1 MQNVKH
7 LRVLRALL
15 VAFAILFA
23 LNVAAPAANAAP
35 GSSTGIAKHYAAPG
49 SNAVYAAPVDTSQK
63 VQSLVT
69 TDKKSNDALS
79 EHIKGDP
86 ESAKQDIHA
95 ANLYLPVLR
104 WNGLAGNYHS
114 RYSSDAWDRGDA
126 EASGLSTMARSI
138 MQFGDA
144 LWSFTATTVNLS
156 SSVDVYSSIGSKI
169 DGVLANIG
177 RAMFNGGAGASS
189 SIIAILIGANVIY
202 SFNKSRKSG
211 GYAPLKDLLGK
222 VCITG
227 FIAFLVFGAAA
238 GASPSEKIVGGIVG
252 VVDKVGTSIAST
264 ADDTLAAV
272 NGDEQVR
279 AETSKEEQIRAAKKF
294 VKNVQNTVS
303 GKGGKSPSTA
313 SGKALPGGCEDYV
326 KTLHRMYKKVPGGG
340 EEIRNYSVI
349 IDSLSKIWESSAI
362 PVWQNIQFRTVPG
375 PANDQ
380 IDISNT
386 WCHTAESLTQQS
398 AARQAY
404 AMKNSSNYPDT
415 TGRAGWYAFAA
426 GVAGGSKNRDQAIMF
441 WTACRNSG
449 STWKMDPKAKL
460 LLKDSSGGDQACKD
474 FWEGSKKDKNLDP
487 NAKTPAKTVKTAMD
501 DAWSDVL
508 RKGRGKADYDVV
520 RGAKS
525 FKDWCSNKRTQKD
538 DGNNLEKEAD
548 LQARWAVYF
557 LKRLG
562 INQVGGSLS
571 NLDMT
576 MHNLRY
582 RTGEKFVTEHDAMA
596 DQYVNALKVNHP
608 DLNVEETKKN
618 FKNVLELAYDDDTK
632 NKVFATGT
640 AQPSFCQL
648 LQLDPSTGGDET
660 TSSLTTDNPNGEPFD
675 WSPSDGGSL
684 TKLVDKGPAGESAA
698 SFIQSVQNPTW
709 GAGLYGIAVLYML
722 SSAIIFAIFTA
733 MGVSILI
740 AKTAL
745 MLMTFALG
753 LMLIPAII
761 PGVNTGEKFK
771 KVFITLIGFAG
782 VTAVMM
788 LAVSVVTIISKV
800 MVDVGVGILP
810 ANSSFSVLWA
820 GIAPGATIIGLNML
834 LKKIGMPSPLSIK
847 GALSW
852 GSNGG
857 SMLKGA
863 MAGAAAAKAASSGR
877 SLASRAGA
885 SIGRSRRN
893 NKLAKAMQDRQKGSN
908 NANPQPL
915 PAKNSQAAWN
925 KKGAVGRGITR
936 FKTGLGNEIKA
947 GYSHWTQNSK
957 LGAKVAWANKSFAS
971 EWNATK
977 GQRGIWRVGAA
988 SKAWAGSMK
997 ASRGG
1002 AGAQA
1007 KYHGDVIN
1015 ARKAKQTMPKTTS
1028 VLQPAMPP
1036 KASAASAPPAAPA
1049 SSGGGYT
1056 PRPSG
1061 GSAPNLPNITGGGG
1075 SSSRPTPPPA
1085 AAPAARYRGSTPSQ
1099 HPSTV
1104 TPKRP

>member
-1 MQNVKH
+1 MQKVKH
-7 LRVLRALL
+7 LRVVRALL
-15 VAFAILFA
+15 VALAILFA
-23 LNVAAPAANAAP
+23 I
-35 GSSTGIAKHYAAPG
+35 GT
-49 SNAVYAAPVDTSQK
+49 AAPVAQAAPLEASQPAS
-63 VQSLVT
+63 VQADSLS
-69 TDKKSNDALS
+69 DR
-79 EHIKGDP
+79 IKGDP
-86 ESAKQDIHA
+86 EGGKKDIEM
-95 ANLYLPVLR
+95 ANTYLPVLR
-104 WNGLAGNYHS
+104 WNGLTGNYHS
-114 RYSSDAWDRGDA
+114 RYASDAWDRGDA
-126 EASGLSTMARSI
+126 ESSGLSTMARSI

-156 SSVDVYSSIGSKI
+156 SSVDVYGTIGSKI

-177 RAMFNGGAGASS
+177 KAMFNGAAGASS
-189 SIIAILIGANVIY
+189 IVAILIGANVIY
-202 SFNKSRKSG
+202 AFNKSRKTG
-211 GYAPLKDLLGK
+211 GYGPLKDLLGK

-238 GASPSEKIVGGIVG
+238 GGSPSEKVVGGIVS
-252 VVDKVGTSIAST
+252 VVDKVGTSVAT
-264 ADDTLAAV
+264 VADGALSEA
-272 NGDEQVR
+272 NKSGD
-279 AETSKEEQIRAAKKF
+279 KE
-294 VKNVQNTVS
+294 
-303 GKGGKSPSTA
+303 
-313 SGKALPGGCEDYV
+313 KATGCDDYV
-326 KTLHRMYKKVPGGG
+326 KTLHKLYKTPTDLEASGSS
-340 EEIRNYSVI
+340 SVI

-362 PVWQNIQFRTVPG
+362 PVWKNIQFRSVPG
-375 PANDQ
+375 PAKEQ

-386 WCHTAESLTQQS
+386 WCHTAESLMQQS
-398 AARQAY
+398 ALRQAY
-404 AMKNSSNYPDT
+404 TFKNSSNYPDT
-415 TGRAGWYAFAA
+415 SGRSGWYAFAA

-441 WTACRNSG
+441 WTACRNTG

-460 LLKDSSGGDQACKD
+460 LLKDSSKGDQACKD

-487 NAKTPAKTVKTAMD
+487 NAKTPAKTVKTAMN

-508 RKGRGKADYDVV
+508 RKGSGKADADVV

-525 FKDWCSNKRTQKD
+525 FEDWCSNKRTQKD

-548 LQARWAVYF
+548 LQARWTVYF
-557 LKRLG
+557 LKKLG
-562 INQVGGSLS
+562 IGEVGGSLS
-571 NLDMT
+571 NVDMT
-576 MHNLRY
+576 MNKLRS
-582 RTGEKFVTEHDAMA
+582 RTGEKFYTEHDAMA
-596 DQYVNALKVNHP
+596 DQYAEALKAKHS
-608 DLNVEETKKN
+608 DLDVEETKKN
-618 FKNVLELAYDDDTK
+618 FKNVLELADKDDTLSK
-632 NKVFATGT
+632 WHLTGT

-675 WSPSDGGSL
+675 WAPSDGGAL
-684 TKLVDKGPAGESAA
+684 AKLVDKGSAGEGAA

-709 GAGLYGIAVLYML
+709 GAGLYGIAVLYLL
-722 SSAIIFAIFTA
+722 SSVIIFAIFTA

-740 AKTAL
+740 AKAAL
-745 MLMTFALG
+745 MLMMLALG

-782 VTAVMM
+782 VAAVMM

-834 LKKIGMPSPLSIK
+834 LKKIGMPSPLSVK

-852 GSNGG
+852 GGSGG

-863 MAGAAAAKAASSGR
+863 MAGAAAAKAASTGR

-893 NKLAKAMQDRQKGSN
+893 SKLVNAMKNQQKGSK
-908 NANPQPL
+908 NAEPEPL

-925 KKGAVGRGITR
+925 KKSAVGRGITR
-936 FKTGLGNEIKA
+936 FKTGLGNEIKDS
-947 GYSHWTQNSK
+947 YSHWTQNSK
-957 LGAKVAWANKSFAS
+957 LGKKVAWANKSFAS

-988 SKAWAGSMK
+988 SKAWAGSMR

-1015 ARKAKQTMPKTTS
+1015 ARKAKQTMPKATS

-1036 KASAASAPPAAPA
+1036 KASSAPPSAPA
-1049 SSGGGYT
+1049 SSGGG
-1056 PRPSG
+1056 PAPKPKPSG
-1061 GSAPNLPNITGGGG
+1061 GSAPTLPSINGGR
-1075 SSSRPTPPPA
+1075 SSSTPKSPPPSA
-1085 AAPAARYRGSTPSQ
+1085 PAPAARYRGSTPGQ
-1099 HPSTV
+1099 HPSTSA
-1104 TPKRP
+1104 PKRP

>member
-1 MQNVKH
+1 MMQNVKH
-7 LRVLRALL
+7 MRVFRALL
-15 VAFAILFA
+15 VALALFFAIGT
-23 LNVAAPAANAAP
+23 AAPTAQAAP
-35 GSSTGIAKHYAAPG
+35 LDAGQQI
-49 SNAVYAAPVDTSQK
+49 
-63 VQSLVT
+63 QSVVT
-69 TDKKSNDALS
+69 TDKKGKSGDALS
-79 EHIKGDP
+79 DRITGDP
-86 ESAKQDIHA
+86 EGAKQDIHA

-104 WNGLAGNYHS
+104 WNGLTGNYHS

-126 EASGLSTMARSI
+126 ESSGLSTMARSI
-138 MQFGDA
+138 LQFGDA

-169 DGVLANIG
+169 DGVLARIG
-177 RAMFNGGAGASS
+177 QAMFNGGAGASS
-189 SIIAILIGANVIY
+189 SVIAILIGANVIY
-202 SFNKSRKSG
+202 AFNKSRKSG

-238 GASPSEKIVGGIVG
+238 GGSPSEKIVGGIVG
-252 VVDKVGTSIAST
+252 VVDKVGATVAST

-272 NGDEQVR
+272 SGDEQAR
-279 AETSKEEQIRAAKKF
+279 AETSKEEQIREAKRTAKQIF
-294 VKNVQNTVS
+294 NNTAKSLS
-303 GKGGKSPSTA
+303 GKNSSS
-313 SGKALPGGCEDYV
+313 SGKKALAGGCDEYV
-326 KTLHRMYKKVPGGG
+326 KTLHRLYKKVPGGG
-340 EEIRNYSVI
+340 EETRNYSVI
-349 IDSLSKIWESSAI
+349 IDSLSKIWESSAV
-362 PVWQNIQFRTVPG
+362 PVWQNIQFRTTPG
-375 PANDQ
+375 PANEQ

-404 AMKNSSNYPDT
+404 TLKNSSNYPDT
-415 TGRAGWYAFAA
+415 TGRSGWYAFAS

-460 LLKDSSGGDQACKD
+460 LLKDSSKGDQACKD
-474 FWEGSKKDKNLDP
+474 FWEGSKNDKNLDP
-487 NAKTPAKTVKTAMD
+487 NANTPAKTVKDAMNYAWTRTLQD
-501 DAWSDVL
+501 IRTKTDARSEGEVL
-508 RKGRGKADYDVV
+508 

-525 FKDWCSNKRTQKD
+525 FDDWCSSKRTGTGSD
-538 DGNNLEKEAD
+538 DNLDKESKV
-548 LQARWAVYF
+548 QARWANYF
-557 LKRLG
+557 FERMGIKKLRLAAEKDPKLSMYSLKGGMGLYFNDNRDALAADYAKNLKAQHKDLDEAKAKEDMLG
-562 INQVGGSLS
+562 ALNRGYNSSRNPNKTHIVDNNFQFAFCELRSLDPNTAGGS
-571 NLDMT
+571 
-576 MHNLRY
+576 
-582 RTGEKFVTEHDAMA
+582 EAE
-596 DQYVNALKVNHP
+596 
-608 DLNVEETKKN
+608 
-618 FKNVLELAYDDDTK
+618 
-632 NKVFATGT
+632 
-640 AQPSFCQL
+640 
-648 LQLDPSTGGDET
+648 
-660 TSSLTTDNPNGEPFD
+660 SLTMDNPKGEPFD
-675 WSPSDGGSL
+675 WAPSDGGAL
-684 TKLVDKGPAGESAA
+684 TKLVDQGSAGEGAA
-698 SFIQSVQNPTW
+698 SFISSVQSPNW
-709 GAGLYGIAVLYML
+709 GAGLYGIAVLYVL
-722 SSAIIFAIFTA
+722 SSAIVFVIFTA

-740 AKTAL
+740 AKSAL
-745 MLMTFALG
+745 MLMTLALG

-771 KVFITLIGFAG
+771 KVFITLVGFAG
-782 VTAVMM
+782 VAAVMM
-788 LAVSVVTIISKV
+788 LAVSVVTIISKI

-820 GIAPGATIIGLNML
+820 GIAPGATIVGLNML

-852 GSNGG
+852 GGSGG

-863 MAGAAAAKAASSGR
+863 MAGAAAAKAASTGR

-893 NKLAKAMQDRQKGSN
+893 NKLVNAMKNQQKGSK
-908 NANPQPL
+908 NAEPEPL
-915 PAKNSQAAWN
+915 PAKNSQAAWD
-925 KKGAVGRGITR
+925 KKGAIGRGIAR
-936 FKTGLGNEIKA
+936 AKTGIGNSVKA

-988 SKAWAGSMK
+988 SKAWAGSMR

-1015 ARKAKQTMPKTTS
+1015 ARKAKQTMPKATS

-1036 KASAASAPPAAPA
+1036 KASASSAPPAAPG

-1061 GSAPNLPNITGGGG
+1061 GSAPSFPSITGGGG

-1085 AAPAARYRGSTPSQ
+1085 AAPAARYRGSTPNQ

>member
-1 MQNVKH
+1 MMQNVKH

-35 GSSTGIAKHYAAPG
+35 GSGAGIAKQYAA
-49 SNAVYAAPVDTSQK
+49 SIETNQQ

-69 TDKKSNDALS
+69 TDKKGNSGSAAYDRV
-79 EHIKGDP
+79 KGDP
-86 ESAKQDIHA
+86 EGGKKDVEM
-95 ANLYLPVLR
+95 ANTYLPVLR
-104 WNGLAGNYHS
+104 WNGLTGNYHS

-126 EASGLSTMARSI
+126 ESSGLSTMARSI

-156 SSVDVYSSIGSKI
+156 SSVDVYGTIGSKI

-177 RAMFNGGAGASS
+177 KAMFNGAAGASS
-189 SIIAILIGANVIY
+189 IVAILIGANVIY
-202 SFNKSRKSG
+202 AFNKSRKTG
-211 GYAPLKDLLGK
+211 GYGPLKDLLSK
-222 VCITG
+222 VCVTG

-238 GASPSEKIVGGIVG
+238 GGSPSEKVVGGIVS
-252 VVDKVGTSIAST
+252 VVDKVGTSVAT
-264 ADDTLAAV
+264 VADGALSDANKSGT
-272 NGDEQVR
+272 
-279 AETSKEEQIRAAKKF
+279 KE
-294 VKNVQNTVS
+294 
-303 GKGGKSPSTA
+303 
-313 SGKALPGGCEDYV
+313 KATGCDDYV
-326 KTLHRMYKKVPGGG
+326 KTLHKLYKTPTDLEASGSS
-340 EEIRNYSVI
+340 SVI

-362 PVWQNIQFRTVPG
+362 PVWKNIQFRSVPG
-375 PANDQ
+375 PAKEQ

-386 WCHTAESLTQQS
+386 WCHTAESLMQQS
-398 AARQAY
+398 ALRQAY
-404 AMKNSSNYPDT
+404 TFKNSSNYPDT
-415 TGRAGWYAFAA
+415 TGRSGWYAFAA

-441 WTACRNSG
+441 WTACRNTG

-460 LLKDSSGGDQACKD
+460 LLKDSSKGDQACKD

-487 NAKTPAKTVKTAMD
+487 KAKTPDKTVKAAMN

-508 RKGRGKADYDVV
+508 VKARGKADWDVI

-525 FKDWCSNKRTQKD
+525 FEDWCSNKRTQRD

-557 LKRLG
+557 LKKVG
-562 INQVGGSLS
+562 INQLDGALDKQ
-571 NLDMT
+571 DMT

-582 RTGEKFVTEHDAMA
+582 YTGERFATQHDKMA
-596 DQYVNALKVNHP
+596 DRYANALKAKHP
-608 DLNVEETKKN
+608 DLDVEETKKN
-618 FKNVLELAYDDDTK
+618 FRNVLKLADEDDTEWGL
-632 NKVFATGT
+632 NPFGT
-640 AQPSFCQL
+640 ARPSFCQL

-675 WSPSDGGSL
+675 WAPSDGGAL
-684 TKLVDKGPAGESAA
+684 AKLVDKGSAGEGAA
-698 SFIQSVQNPTW
+698 SFIQSVQSPTW
-709 GAGLYGIAVLYML
+709 GAGLYGIAVLYLL

-740 AKTAL
+740 AKAAL
-745 MLMTFALG
+745 MLMMLALG
-753 LMLIPAII
+753 LMLIPAIV

-771 KVFITLIGFAG
+771 KVFITLIGFSG
-782 VTAVMM
+782 VAAVMM

-852 GSNGG
+852 GSNGS

-863 MAGAAAAKAASSGR
+863 MSGAAAAKAASNGR

-885 SIGRSRRN
+885 SIGRNRRN
-893 NKLAKAMQDRQKGSN
+893 NKLVNAMKNQQKGSK
-908 NANPQPL
+908 NAEPEPL
-915 PAKNSQAAWN
+915 PAKNSQAAWD
-925 KKGAVGRGITR
+925 KKSAVGRSIAR
-936 FKTGLGNEIKA
+936 AKTGVRNTA
-947 GYSHWTQNSK
+947 MSGYNRFVANTK
-957 LGAKVAWANKSFAS
+957 LGKKVAWANNAFAS
-971 EWNATK
+971 EWAATK
-977 GQRGIWRVGAA
+977 GQRGVFRVGAGL
-988 SKAWAGSMK
+988 KAWTGSMM

-1002 AGAQA
+1002 TAAQI
-1007 KYHGDVIN
+1007 KHLGSV
-1015 ARKAKQTMPKTTS
+1015 ARKRQAKQTMPTPLKAVNPASPS
-1028 VLQPAMPP
+1028 VD
-1036 KASAASAPPAAPA
+1036 SAASSAPVLP
-1049 SSGGGYT
+1049 SSGGG
-1056 PRPSG
+1056 PAPKPAPKPKPSG
-1061 GSAPNLPNITGGGG
+1061 GSSAPNLPSINGGG
-1075 SSSRPTPPPA
+1075 SSSTPKSPPPSA
-1085 AAPAARYRGSTPSQ
+1085 PAPAARYRGSTPGQ

>member
-7 LRVLRALL
+7 LRVVRALL

-23 LNVAAPAANAAP
+23 IGIAAPTANAAP
-35 GSSTGIAKHYAAPG
+35 GSNAGIAEQYAAPIET
-49 SNAVYAAPVDTSQK
+49 NQQ
-63 VQSLVT
+63 VQSLVS
-69 TDKKSNDALS
+69 TDKKGNSGSAAYDRV
-79 EHIKGDP
+79 KGDP
-86 ESAKQDIHA
+86 EGGKKDVEM
-95 ANLYLPVLR
+95 ANTYLPVLR
-104 WNGLAGNYHS
+104 WNGLTGNYHS

-126 EASGLSTMARSI
+126 ESSGLSTMARSI

-156 SSVDVYSSIGSKI
+156 SSVDVYGTIGSKI

-177 RAMFNGGAGASS
+177 KAMFDGAAGASS
-189 SIIAILIGANVIY
+189 IVAILIGANVIY
-202 SFNKSRKSG
+202 AFNKSRKTG
-211 GYAPLKDLLGK
+211 GYGPLKDLLSK
-222 VCITG
+222 VCVTG

-238 GASPSEKIVGGIVG
+238 GGSPSEKVVGGIVS
-252 VVDKVGTSIAST
+252 VVDKVGTSVAT
-264 ADDTLAAV
+264 VADGALSEANKSGAKEKAA
-272 NGDEQVR
+272 
-279 AETSKEEQIRAAKKF
+279 
-294 VKNVQNTVS
+294 
-303 GKGGKSPSTA
+303 
-313 SGKALPGGCEDYV
+313 GCDDYV
-326 KTLHRMYKKVPGGG
+326 KTLHKLYKTPRDLEASGSS
-340 EEIRNYSVI
+340 SVI

-362 PVWQNIQFRTVPG
+362 PVWKNIQFRSVPG
-375 PANDQ
+375 PAKEQ

-386 WCHTAESLTQQS
+386 WCHTAESLMQQS
-398 AARQAY
+398 ALRQAY
-404 AMKNSSNYPDT
+404 TFKNSSNYPDT
-415 TGRAGWYAFAA
+415 TGRSGWYAFAA

-441 WTACRNSG
+441 WTVCRNTG

-460 LLKDSSGGDQACKD
+460 LLKDSSKGDQACKD

-487 NAKTPAKTVKTAMD
+487 KAKTPAKTVKTAMN

-508 RKGRGKADYDVV
+508 RKASGKADYDVV

-525 FKDWCSNKRTQKD
+525 FEDWCSNKRTQKN
-538 DGNNLEKEAD
+538 DGNNLEKEAN

-557 LKRLG
+557 LKNLG
-562 INQVGGSLS
+562 VNSVGGSLA
-571 NLDMT
+571 NVDMT
-576 MHNLRY
+576 MNNLRH
-582 RTGEKFVTEHDAMA
+582 RTGEKFYTEHDAMA
-596 DQYVNALKVNHP
+596 DQYANALKSKHS

-618 FKNVLELAYDDDTK
+618 FKNVLNLAYEDDTQYK
-632 NKVFATGT
+632 FHFTGT
-640 AQPSFCQL
+640 AQPAFCQL

-660 TSSLTTDNPNGEPFD
+660 SSSLTTDNPNGEPFD
-675 WSPSDGGSL
+675 WAPSDGGAL
-684 TKLVDKGPAGESAA
+684 AKLVDKGSAGEGAA
-698 SFIQSVQNPTW
+698 SFIQSVQSPTW
-709 GAGLYGIAVLYML
+709 GAGLYGIAVLYLL

-740 AKTAL
+740 AKAAL
-745 MLMTFALG
+745 MLMMLALG

-771 KVFITLIGFAG
+771 KVFITLIGFSG
-782 VTAVMM
+782 VAAVMM

-834 LKKIGMPSPLSIK
+834 LKKIGMPSPLSVK

-852 GSNGG
+852 GSNGS

-863 MAGAAAAKAASSGR
+863 MAGAAAAKAASTGR

-893 NKLAKAMQDRQKGSN
+893 NKLVKAMENRQKGSK
-908 NANPQPL
+908 NAEPEPL

-925 KKGAVGRGITR
+925 KKSAVGRGIAR

-988 SKAWAGSMK
+988 SKAWAGSMR

-1015 ARKAKQTMPKTTS
+1015 ARKAKQTMPKATS

-1036 KASAASAPPAAPA
+1036 KVGASSAPVLP
-1049 SSGGGYT
+1049 SSGGG
-1056 PRPSG
+1056 PAPKPKPSG

-1075 SSSRPTPPPA
+1075 SNSKPTPPPP
-1085 AAPAARYRGSTPSQ
+1085 AAPAARYRGSTPGQ
-1099 HPSTV
+1099 HPATV

>member
-1 MQNVKH
+1 MMQNVKH
-7 LRVLRALL
+7 LRVVRALL

-23 LNVAAPAANAAP
+23 IGVAAPAAD
-35 GSSTGIAKHYAAPG
+35 AAPG
-49 SNAVYAAPVDTSQK
+49 SNAVYAAPLETNRQ

-69 TDKKSNDALS
+69 TAKKGEDPLS

-86 ESAKQDIHA
+86 EGAKQDIHA

-104 WNGLAGNYHS
+104 WNGLTGNYHS

-138 MQFGDA
+138 LQFGDA

-202 SFNKSRKSG
+202 AFNKSRKSG

-222 VCITG
+222 VCVTG
-227 FIAFLVFGAAA
+227 FIAFLVFGAAI

-272 NGDEQVR
+272 NGDEKTR
-279 AETSKEEQIRAAKKF
+279 AETEREARLKEVKQVVSKMGSK
-294 VKNVQNTVS
+294 T
-303 GKGGKSPSTA
+303 KGPVGEVLKGAGGAGSKGTA
-313 SGKALPGGCEDYV
+313 GGCEDYV
-326 KTLHRMYKKVPGGG
+326 KTLHRLYKKVPGGG
-340 EEIRNYSVI
+340 EEVRNYSVL
-349 IDSLSKIWESSAI
+349 IDSLSKMWESSAV

-375 PANDQ
+375 PNNEQ

-474 FWEGSKKDKNLDP
+474 FWDGSKNDKNLDP

-520 RGAKS
+520 RNAKS
-525 FKDWCSNKRTQKD
+525 FEDWCSNKRTQKN

-548 LQARWAVYF
+548 LQARWTVYF

-562 INQVGGSLS
+562 IDKVAGKLS
-571 NLDMT
+571 NQDLT
-576 MHNLRY
+576 MGKLRF
-582 RTGEKFVTEHDAMA
+582 RTGEKFYTEHEAMA
-596 DQYVNALKVNHP
+596 DQYAEALKAKHP
-608 DLNVEETKKN
+608 DLDVEETKKN
-618 FKNVLELAYDDDTK
+618 FKNVLNLAFNDDTLSK
-632 NKVFATGT
+632 WHLTGT

-684 TKLVDKGPAGESAA
+684 TKLVDKGPAGENAA

-788 LAVSVVTIISKV
+788 LAVSVVTIISKI

-852 GSNGG
+852 GGSGG

-863 MAGAAAAKAASSGR
+863 MAGAAAAKAASTGR

-885 SIGRSRRN
+885 SIGRNRRN
-893 NKLAKAMQDRQKGSN
+893 NKLVNAMKNQQKGSK
-908 NANPQPL
+908 NAEPEPL

-925 KKGAVGRGITR
+925 KKSAVGRGIAR
-936 FKTGLGNEIKA
+936 FKTGLGNEIKDS
-947 GYSHWTQNSK
+947 YSHWTQNSK
-957 LGAKVAWANKSFAS
+957 LGKKVAWANKSFAS

-988 SKAWAGSMK
+988 SKAWAGSMR

-1015 ARKAKQTMPKTTS
+1015 ARKAKQTMPKATS

-1036 KASAASAPPAAPA
+1036 KASSAPPSAPA
-1049 SSGGGYT
+1049 SSGGG
-1056 PRPSG
+1056 PAPKPKPSG
-1061 GSAPNLPNITGGGG
+1061 GSAPTLPSINGGG
-1075 SSSRPTPPPA
+1075 SSSTPKSPPPSA
-1085 AAPAARYRGSTPSQ
+1085 PAPAARYRGSTPSQ